1 MPMLAN
7 AFIVTT
13 VPPTTVKSDKDIE
26 EKCAAYMSSI
36 NEPLGE
42 MEERV
47 DRKADKIVEESSERI
62 EKLEKKGEDKT
73 IKPCNT
79 DTVRE
84 TIAEQRECEFRVRN
98 RIIQNLPESSKSEHE
113 ERQVEDLA
121 SVLTLLKVIEIKD
134 KDIVETCVR
143 IGKLD
148 RNRTRI
154 TKVTVKSV
162 DVIKKI
168 LKYFKIPKKNKPY
181 ENIFLRPDLTKM
193 QTEQEFKLRVEL
205 CDRKE
210 QGKTDIFIRGGRIIQ
225 KKKERAL

>member
-1 MPMLAN
+1 MVSNKTLHWFCIDCEKPAST
-7 AFIVTT
+7 A
-13 VPPTTVKSDKDIE
+13 VKSDKDIE

-134 KDIVETCVR
+134 KDIVETC
-143 IGKLD
+143 
-148 RNRTRI
+148 
-154 TKVTVKSV
+154 
-162 DVIKKI
+162 
-168 LKYFKIPKKNKPY
+168 
-181 ENIFLRPDLTKM
+181 ENW
-193 QTEQEFKLRVEL
+193 
-205 CDRKE
+205 
-210 QGKTDIFIRGGRIIQ
+210 
-225 KKKERAL
+225 